1 MSRNVKLRSHLPLT
15 PRDFNDYFVKIRD
28 KIMAF
33 STNLQISNNIAQI
46 TLSGELDASTAPLF
60 KQEVEEAATQ
70 NLKRL
75 VLFIHDLKYLSSAG
89 LRVLIFAK
97 QKMGAKVDIYI
108 VGAQEMV
115 QETIE
120 NTGFHHSVFMLNEYN
135 AAEIEHV

>member
-1 MSRNVKLRSHLPLT
+1 
-15 PRDFNDYFVKIRD
+15 
-28 KIMAF
+28 MAF
-33 STNLQISNNIAQI
+33 STNLKISNNIAQI

-75 VLFIHDLKYLSSAG
+75 VLLIHDLKYLSSAG

-135 AAEIEHV
+135 AAKIEHV